1 MKTNIFNITALVL
14 MVTSSFIVGKTAL
27 SERQLELPSEAI
39 TELADFSSC
48 NYTMVEAKIIDGEV
62 VPFVTLPELDIVASY
77 NDDKMVSA
85 KIVDGE
91 VMAFVQ
97 LPELSIESN

>member
-14 MVTSSFIVGKTAL
+14 MATTTLLVGNTTL
-27 SERQLELPSEAI
+27 TERQLELPSEAI

-48 NYTMVEAKIIDGEV
+48 NYTMVEAKVIDGEV

-85 KIVDGE
+85 KMVDGE

-97 LPELSIESN
+97 LPELRIESN